1 MSILKLASNFGGKSR
16 KLGGMEKLHMN
27 GMDYTSPVWGIT
39 NSKCFYGVLNL
50 AKNSFDVE

>member
-16 KLGGMEKLHMN
+16 KLGGMEELHMN
-27 GMDYTSPVWGIT
+27 GMDYTSLVWGIT
-39 NSKCFYGVLNL
+39 NSKCFYGVLDW